1 MKITIKSIMVFILIL
16 AIVMAIS
23 SMWGYQVSKDNACK
37 DIGFEESTYKGGIEY
52 CEDLEGNLYSIKM
65 DCNWWGLDCKAKQI
79 EIRSYKE

>member
-1 MKITIKSIMVFILIL
+1 MKITTEMIIGFLLIL
-16 AIVMAIS
+16 AVGMAVFGLWTTNLS
-23 SMWGYQVSKDNACK
+23 EDNACK
-37 DIGFEESTYKGGIEY
+37 NIGFEESNYKMGMKY